1 MLILCVAIIKKG
13 FSHPKLSMI
22 FNGGDRRCRMKSS
35 RSVTNGVITSFSMTL
50 FLAGCA
56 QNPDVRIGHDHISGS
71 IAKSPPDYMVCVQ
84 DELRGSSSTYVLKE
98 NNSLK
103 LFVEN
108 TDPDKAS
115 GLVEV
120 YGSGKQYQYSAYQRD
135 AWYDHGRL
143 LDAAYVCSRT

>member
-1 MLILCVAIIKKG
+1 
-13 FSHPKLSMI
+13 
-22 FNGGDRRCRMKSS
+22 MKSS
-35 RSVTNGVITSFSMTL
+35 RLVSSGMLVSFLMTF

-56 QNPDVRIGHDHISGS
+56 QNPDVRIGHDHISGT
-71 IAKSPPDYMVCVQ
+71 IAKSPPDYMMCVK
-84 DELRGSSSTYVLKE
+84 DELRGSSSTYVVNE

-103 LFVEN
+103 LFVES

-120 YGSGKQYQYSAYQRD
+120 YSSGTQYQYSAYQRD

-143 LDAAYVCSRT
+143 LDAAFVCSRT

>member
-1 MLILCVAIIKKG
+1 
-13 FSHPKLSMI
+13 
-22 FNGGDRRCRMKSS
+22 MKSPRLLS
-35 RSVTNGVITSFSMTL
+35 RGVIVSSLVVF

-56 QNPDVRIGHDHISGS
+56 QNPDVRIGHDHISGT

-84 DELRGSSSTYVLKE
+84 DELRGSSSTFVLKD

-120 YGSGKQYQYSAYQRD
+120 HVSGQQYHYSAYQRD

-143 LDAAYVCSRT
+143 LDAAFVCSRT

>member
-1 MLILCVAIIKKG
+1 
-13 FSHPKLSMI
+13 
-22 FNGGDRRCRMKSS
+22 MKRS
-35 RSVTNGVITSFSMTL
+35 RSLIGGVTGSFLMVF

-56 QNPDVRIGHDHISGS
+56 QNPDVRVGHDHISGS
-71 IAKSPPDYMVCVQ
+71 IDKSPPDYVACVK
-84 DELRGSSSTYVLKE
+84 DELRGSSTTYE
-98 NNSLK
+98 QTDTNALK

-108 TDPDKAS
+108 PDPNKAS

-120 YGSGKQYQYSAYQRD
+120 SGFGQQYHYSAYQRD

>member
-1 MLILCVAIIKKG
+1 
-13 FSHPKLSMI
+13 
-22 FNGGDRRCRMKSS
+22 MKSS
-35 RSVTNGVITSFSMTL
+35 KSVARGVAVSFLMTF

-56 QNPDVRIGHDHISGS
+56 QNPDVRIGHDHISGT

-84 DELRGSSSTYVLKE
+84 DELRGSSSTYVVKE
-98 NNSLK
+98 NDSLK

-108 TDPDKAS
+108 TNPDKAS

-120 YGSGKQYQYSAYQRD
+120 YGSGDQYQYSAYQRD